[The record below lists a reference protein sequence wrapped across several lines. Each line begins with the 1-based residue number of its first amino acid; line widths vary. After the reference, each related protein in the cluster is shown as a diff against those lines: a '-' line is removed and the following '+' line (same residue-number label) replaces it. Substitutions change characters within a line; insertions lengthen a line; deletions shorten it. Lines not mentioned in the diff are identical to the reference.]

1 MSTSDPS
8 GRTRGVKVKLAKS
21 AGFCMGV
28 RRAMEMT
35 LSEANKGDGE
45 LFTYGPLI
53 HNRQVLELLRSK
65 GVHVKEVIE
74 EHDQGRIV
82 IRAHGITPTEREQIR
97 NSKFMIIDATCP
109 RVAKVQGIIRRYSNK
124 GYVPIIFGDARHPE
138 VLGLKG
144 YSKGSAIVISSVEDV
159 KTLSEGN
166 RFVVVSQTTQ
176 NAEAYS
182 EVSSAIRARFPE
194 ALIFDTICDE
204 TYKRQSEVQSLARE
218 VDSMVIVGGYD
229 SGNTIRL
236 YQLARSTGKPAFHV
250 ETEQEL
256 EEQYFSSGE
265 TVGVTAG
272 ASTPNWMIKKV
283 IDHLKTMGKTRQE
296 SFAGLLIKGT
306 RFLVKI
312 NVPEAVGAFS
322 LTYAG
327 LILSKGS
334 AALIYPVLALLYVY
348 GMHVLNRFLDKE
360 ASLYNDPGVALFY
373 AQHRGFLVATALAGI
388 GTGIILSLYLGLI
401 AFFVFLALTLLGL
414 VYSLPIIPWKLGYLG
429 RYAKIKD
436 LPGSKTMAEALAWGT
451 ISSLLPI
458 IGRTSLEWPGV
469 LISFL
474 LVSSMCYVRC
484 GLLDIL
490 NIQGDLIVG
499 RETLPIALGEGKAV
513 KFLIVFNLLFGGIVL
528 LAAALKAVSSLGYLL
543 LICFL
548 NSFLY
553 LTAYQRGWMHGGP
566 RLQGFAEGNLLLAGL
581 LALAWRVF

>member
-1 MSTSDPS
+1 MSTSDLS
-8 GRTRGVKVKLAKS
+8 RRVKGVKVKLAKT

-28 RRAMEMT
+28 RRAMEIT
-35 LSEANKGDGE
+35 LSEANKGDGK

-53 HNRQVLELLRSK
+53 HNRQVLELLESK
-65 GVHVKEVIE
+65 GVHVKEVID
-74 EHDQGRIV
+74 EHDKGRIV
-82 IRAHGITPTEREQIR
+82 VRAHGITPTERETIR
-97 NSKFMIIDATCP
+97 SSKLVIIDATCP
-109 RVAKVQGIIRRYSNK
+109 RVAKVQGIIKHYSNK
-124 GYVPIIFGDARHPE
+124 GYVPLIFGDARHPE
-138 VLGLKG
+138 VVGLMG
-144 YSKGSAIVISSVEDV
+144 YSGGCGIVVSSVEDV

-166 RFVVVSQTTQ
+166 RFIVVSQTTQ
-176 NAEAYS
+176 NAEVYS
-182 EVSSAIRARFPE
+182 EVSSAIKTRFPE
-194 ALIFDTICDE
+194 AMIFDTICDE
-204 TYKRQSEVQSLARE
+204 TYKRQGETHSLARE

-236 YQLARSTGKPAFHV
+236 YQVARSTGKPAFHV

-256 EEQYFSSGE
+256 KEQWFSSE
-265 TVGVTAG
+265 EVVGVTAG

-283 IDHLKTMGKTRQE
+283 IDQLKTMGKTRQK
-296 SFAGLLIKGT
+296 SFVSFLRKGA

-334 AALIYPVLALLYVY
+334 AELIYPVLALLYVY

-360 ASLYNDPGVALFY
+360 ASTYNDPGVALFY
-373 AQHRGFLVATALAGI
+373 AQHRRFLIATALAGL
-388 GTGIILSLYLGLI
+388 GAGIILSLYLGLV

-414 VYSLPIIPWKLGYLG
+414 IYSLPIIPWRFRYLG
-429 RYAKIKD
+429 RYARIKD

-458 IGRTSLEWPGV
+458 IGRTSPEWPGV
-469 LISFL
+469 LVSFL
-474 LVSSMCYVRC
+474 LVFSMCYVRC

-499 RETLPIALGEGKAV
+499 RETLPIALGEDKAV
-513 KFLIVFNLLFGGIVL
+513 RLLIVLNLLFGTILL
-528 LAAALKAVSSLGYLL
+528 LAAALRAVATLGFLL

-553 LTAYQRGWMHGGP
+553 LTAYQKDWMRGGP
-566 RLQGFAEGNLLLAGL
+566 RLQAVTEGNLLLAGL
-581 LALAWRVF
+581 LALAWKVV